1 MISGVKFYG
10 TREKIAYTYKELIV
24 PTYEALLELGGSA
37 TNNEI
42 CAQVIKAMNFPDD
55 VVDEPHLGNINQ
67 TELEY
72 QLAWARTY
80 LKTFGVIVN
89 SGRSVWAIAPD
100 YTAKV
105 ELNTKEIVAY
115 TVNRNIQR
123 RLNATVTTEM
133 RDSEPND
140 ADPSNDYEEYPDEIK
155 PWRQKLSEIL
165 RNMDPYG
172 FERLTQRLLRE
183 CGFSQVEVTKK
194 SGDGGIDGTGKLKIN
209 GIFSFNVAFQCK
221 RYKGA
226 VSAGDIR
233 DFRGSL
239 TTDIEKG
246 VLITTGTFT
255 KAAKEEASNPGKQQ
269 IDLIDGEE
277 FINKIAEYGI
287 GVKEVKTYEVD
298 EKILRRYSTWR
309 VECFRMLDS
318 FCLSGMREVY

>member
-1 MISGVKFYG
+1 MGRVKKSNVP
-10 TREKIAYTYKELIV
+10 THKDLIL
-24 PTYEALLELGGSA
+24 PTYEALLELGGSG
-37 TNNEI
+37 TNDEI
-42 CAQVIKAMNFPDD
+42 CAKVIKMLDLPDEI
-55 VVDEPHLGNINQ
+55 VDETHLGNVNQ

-72 QLAWARTY
+72 QLAWTRTY
-80 LKTFGVIVN
+80 LKNYGVVIN
-89 SGRSVWAIAPD
+89 SGRSVWSITSD
-100 YTAKV
+100 YTSKVDLDVAKIV
-105 ELNTKEIVAY
+105 EHTKK
-115 TVNRNIQR
+115 RNAQR
-123 RLNATVTTEM
+123 RQDKTDNINTNTPS
-133 RDSEPND
+133 DN
-140 ADPSNDYEEYPDEIK
+140 DPSNDYDEFPDEIK
-155 PWRQKLSEIL
+155 PWRQKLSDIL
-165 RNMDPYG
+165 QNMDPFG
-172 FERLTQRLLRE
+172 FERLAQRLLRE

-194 SGDGGIDGTGKLKIN
+194 TGDGGIDGTGKLKIN

-226 VSAGDIR
+226 VGAGDIR

-298 EKILRRYSTWR
+298 EGFFEKI
-309 VECFRMLDS
+309 
-318 FCLSGMREVY
+318 

>member
-1 MISGVKFYG
+1 MA
-10 TREKIAYTYKELIV
+10 REKRIAYTYKELLI
-24 PTYEALLELGGSA
+24 PTYEALLELGGSG
-37 TNNEI
+37 TNDEI
-42 CAQVIKAMNFPDD
+42 CAQVIKALNIPDEI
-55 VVDEPHLGNINQ
+55 VDEPHLGNINQ

-80 LKTFGVIVN
+80 LKNFGVIVN
-89 SGRSVWAIAPD
+89 SGRSVWAIASD
-100 YTAKV
+100 YTIKV
-105 ELNTKEIVAY
+105 QLDTKEIVAY
-115 TVNRNIQR
+115 TVNRNMQR
-123 RLNATVTTEM
+123 RLNTNASVVQQIT
-133 RDSEPND
+133 EPND
-140 ADPSNDYEEYPDEIK
+140 NDPSNDYEEYPDEIK

-165 RNMDPYG
+165 QNMDPYG
-172 FERLTQRLLRE
+172 FERLAQRLLRE
-183 CGFSQVEVTKK
+183 CGFSNVEVTKK

-226 VSAGDIR
+226 VGPGDIR

-287 GVKEVKTYEVD
+287 GVKEVKTYEID
-298 EKILRRYSTWR
+298 EKFFEKI
-309 VECFRMLDS
+309 
-318 FCLSGMREVY
+318 